1 MKKSTLLVSG
11 LSAMLILSA
20 CGQGDGDST
29 PIDNTGGNELNE
41 ENNGSEENEENN
53 EEANEEVND
62 ENEVNDE
69 ENAENEA
76 NDDENAENEAADEEI
91 NEENEPVNED
101 TTDNAGN
108 NDEENNAAEEEENS
122 EEAAEDVAVIDGVE
136 LYFSDDQ
143 LMEIYRVQTDV
154 SVTADENGALEAYQL
169 WASGPDKNSLVS
181 LLPEGTQVQSVSFTD
196 GTARVSF
203 SDAILEANLGS
214 SGELMLTEQIALIA
228 KQFGYD
234 RVQILIEG
242 SVPDVFLG
250 HMEVDEP
257 IEAGNPESYQTMD

>member
-41 ENNGSEENEENN
+41 ENNGSEENQENSEENN
-53 EEANEEVND
+53 EEANEETND
-62 ENEVNDE
+62 EENPENEANDE
-69 ENAENEA
+69 ENAENDA
-76 NDDENAENEAADEEI
+76 SNEES

-101 TTDNAGN
+101 NTENAGN
-108 NDEENNAAEEEENS
+108 NDDENNAAEEEENT

-154 SVTADENGALEAYQL
+154 SVTSDENGALEAYQL
-169 WASGPDKNSLVS
+169 WASGPDKDSLVS
-181 LLPEGTQVQSVSFTD
+181 LLPAGTQVQSVSFTD
-196 GTARVSF
+196 GTAHISF

-242 SVPDVFLG
+242 SVPDIFLG